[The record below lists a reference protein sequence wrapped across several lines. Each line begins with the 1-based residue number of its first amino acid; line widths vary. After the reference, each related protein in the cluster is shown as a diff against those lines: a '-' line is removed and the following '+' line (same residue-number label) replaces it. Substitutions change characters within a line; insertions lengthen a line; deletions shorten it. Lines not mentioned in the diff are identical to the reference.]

1 MIFNNALAQFRLI
14 KSISSKTMNLFSL
27 LIFLL
32 RIFIFNSRIS
42 SILIKE
48 EFYTYK
54 ICIYTAVKTII
65 KFRIFIYLI
74 IIIIILVIFNTK

>member
-48 EFYTYK
+48 ES
-54 ICIYTAVKTII
+54 IHI
-65 KFRIFIYLI
+65 KFVFIPP
-74 IIIIILVIFNTK
+74 

>member
-14 KSISSKTMNLFSL
+14 KSISSKTMNFFSL

-48 EFYTYK
+48 ES
-54 ICIYTAVKTII
+54 IHI
-65 KFRIFIYLI
+65 KF
-74 IIIIILVIFNTK
+74 VIPL

>member
-48 EFYTYK
+48 ES
-54 ICIYTAVKTII
+54 IHI
-65 KFRIFIYLI
+65 KFVFIPL
-74 IIIIILVIFNTK
+74 